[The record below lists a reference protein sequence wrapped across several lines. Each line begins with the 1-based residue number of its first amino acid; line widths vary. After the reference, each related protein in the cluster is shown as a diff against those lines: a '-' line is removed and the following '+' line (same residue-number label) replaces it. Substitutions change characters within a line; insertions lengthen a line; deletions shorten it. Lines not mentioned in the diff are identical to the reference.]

1 MSVTRALL
9 RVYRRIILPF
19 SVIIVVA
26 DVIATRAVI
35 HFSDLGFSM
44 WLVLGGQAAKY
55 WILVVGIILVAMHL
69 RQFVVNGATRHE
81 FLAGAAVFGLILAVA
96 WAVAVPLGHGIES
109 AVLEALGRR
118 GPGYPVQTAGGAL
131 REFGQQLPIS
141 MAYLVSGATIAAGF
155 YRWRPPTG
163 LVVMVGGA
171 VPAVVADWQLGFDE
185 WGGIPNNLPFA
196 VGLPLSLA
204 VTGLVAWGLHRAI
217 SDVPIRRTA
226 G

>member
-1 MSVTRALL
+1 MSVTRALFRL
-9 RVYRRIILPF
+9 YRPIVLPF
-19 SVIIVVA
+19 AVILAVA
-26 DVIATRAVI
+26 DLIATVAVAQ
-35 HFSDLGFSM
+35 FNDLGFSM
-44 WLVLGGQAAKY
+44 WMVLGGQAAKY
-55 WILVVGIILVAMHL
+55 WILTIGIMLVVMHL

-81 FLAGAAVFGLILAVA
+81 FLAGTAVFGMVLAVA
-96 WAVAVPLGHGIES
+96 WAIAIPLGHGIES
-109 AVLEALGRR
+109 ALLDAFGRR
-118 GPGYPVQTAGGAL
+118 GPGYPVPTAGGAL

-141 MAYLVSGATIAAGF
+141 LAYLVSGATIATGF
-155 YRWRPPTG
+155 YRWRPPIG

-196 VGLPLSLA
+196 AGLALSLA
-204 VTGLVAWGLHRAI
+204 TTGLVAWGLHRAV